1 MLDVVTAPPSAP
13 LGLDITP
20 EPVLALPPPRPRPS
34 RRVVFVVVGT
44 LVVVLA
50 AVVAVV
56 ALRPPPHSDEPV
68 VIPQTLLGMPASRL
82 DFAATPGWSDGWE
95 LDGAV
100 GGRGY
105 APVGAIVPQANLI
118 VVRQDVSGDD
128 DAGDVGMA
136 GDVEQRFGEVSCTQ
150 QLDFSSS
157 DPEELGS
164 DLGLPALEP
173 HRSDSMLVCWRARS
187 DLTVS
192 VLLVGLDRG
201 FGAADVS
208 AAVDEVWAL
217 QG

>member
-1 MLDVVTAPPSAP
+1 MTAPPSAP
-13 LGLDITP
+13 LGLDVTP
-20 EPVLALPPPRPRPS
+20 EPVVALPTPRPRPS
-34 RRVVFVVVGT
+34 RRAVAVGAGS
-44 LVVVLA
+44 LA
-50 AVVAVV
+50 AVVAGVV
-56 ALRPPPHSDEPV
+56 AVAVLQPPPHSDEPV
-68 VIPQTLLGMPASRL
+68 VLPATLLGMPASRL
-82 DFAATPGWSDGWE
+82 DFAAAPGWSDAWG

-105 APVGAIVPQANLI
+105 ASAAAVVPTANLV

-128 DAGDVGMA
+128 DPGDVGMA

-157 DPEELGS
+157 QGVDGGAEP
-164 DLGLPALEP
+164 PALEP
-173 HRSDSMLVCWRARS
+173 YRSDSTLVCWRSRS

-192 VLLVGLDRG
+192 VLLLGLDRG
-201 FGAADVS
+201 FGAGDVA

>member
-1 MLDVVTAPPSAP
+1 MLDVVTAPPSAR
-13 LGLDITP
+13 LGFDVTP
-20 EPVLALPPPRPRPS
+20 EPVVALPPPRPRPS
-34 RRVVFVVVGT
+34 RRAVLVVAAT
-44 LVVVLA
+44 LVAVLA
-50 AVVAVV
+50 AVAAVV
-56 ALRPPPHSDEPV
+56 TLRPPTHSDEPV
-68 VIPQTLLGMPASRL
+68 VVPETLLGMPVSRT

-105 APVGAIVPQANLI
+105 AAGDAVLPGANLI
-118 VVRQDVSGDD
+118 VARQDISGDD
-128 DAGDVGMA
+128 DPGDVGMA

-157 DPEELGS
+157 ADVDADPGF
-164 DLGLPALEP
+164 DLEP
-173 HRSDSMLVCWRARS
+173 YRSDSMLVCWRSRS

-192 VLLVGLDRG
+192 VLLLGLDRG
-201 FGAADVS
+201 FGAADVA